1 MIARFRAGAALTLFA
16 IIIAVWLYWPLP
28 DLGFEADPA
37 TGIVVEVAPDS
48 AAAQGGLLPGDQ
60 LISIYDFPVSAVNSR
75 VLLVPLPWREGMTS
89 PLQVQRN
96 DTLIS
101 LTLRPD
107 RPSLALQVDKAL
119 RALVAL
125 ICWATGVL
133 ITTSPQAANRRYEWA
148 AWFWMILGAALGL
161 LLLVQIVSELLTVVV
176 LWLLFSILAPV
187 AVVMHI
193 WYPGRSI
200 PPAIERRT
208 RRWWLGSMLV
218 LQVLFLGLVI
228 IGQTAYGLHKLLDT
242 ATTLAFLTS
251 FVLSA
256 AILWQAYRATT
267 ISHIRRQ
274 IRLIVW
280 ACAIVACVWLIL
292 VLGAIAA
299 PQLLRLVPPVTL
311 TVVAVLVPLAYL
323 VGSVNVDLLRVDLLA
338 RRLVLEASTLL
349 AITALLAAVT
359 QAGFF
364 ALTPTL
370 LAVVVITLYRPTQRL
385 LRRAPVFGLD
395 HERPYELLSEATT
408 RLGSTLVAARL
419 ATIISDGLRATF
431 HDPPLALY
439 LKRKPRGAVLERI
452 ASYRLNPPA
461 VATTQLIQQVFGR
474 ADVLLSSGTIQQR
487 VEQLQLEDSSE
498 QLVFASSVSLWG
510 VIRNTQGEP
519 IGLLLLGPR
528 GDHDPYRAQDLRE
541 LGRLLS
547 AAALAFTNSASFE
560 QLARASRLIRR
571 LYHRVQQIQDQT
583 VFRISRE
590 LHHEVNTAVNLN
602 IAKLVWLISRA
613 AEIAPEVVTELE
625 ALLKDEQT
633 VSNLI
638 RMVCE
643 DLLPVDPREPM
654 GLAASVDKTAEKA
667 TAGWKGCRR
676 VLVER
681 PPVAVPSH
689 VQRELLSITR
699 EAITNAVKHANAD
712 EIVVELWFPLQP
724 DEPLR
729 LSIRDNGPLR
739 EQVEPKAGHLGLHF
753 MQESADA
760 IGATINWL
768 VQDTGG
774 TEVRVVAPRN
784 GRQEQEEDAEL
795 DAWWS
800 GVQLA
805 AEANSQDEAELS
817 ATDRQ
822 LPPDEGKQG

>member
-1 MIARFRAGAALTLFA
+1 MIDRFRAGAALTLFA
-16 IIIAVWLYWPLP
+16 IIVAVWLYWPLP
-28 DLGFEADPA
+28 ELGFEADPV
-37 TGIVVEVAPDS
+37 TGIVVGVAPNS
-48 AAAQGGLLPGDQ
+48 AAAQGGVLPGDQ
-60 LISIYDFPVSAVNSR
+60 IISIYGYPLSAINTR

-96 DTLIS
+96 GTRID

-125 ICWATGVL
+125 TCWATGML
-133 ITTSPQAANRRYEWA
+133 IATSPQAANRRHQWA

-161 LLLVQIVSELLTVVV
+161 LLLVQIVSELMTVAV
-176 LWLLFSILAPV
+176 LWLLCTILAPA
-187 AVVMHI
+187 AVVMHV
-193 WYPGRSI
+193 WYPGRPI
-200 PPAIERRT
+200 PPAVEQRT
-208 RRWWLGSMLV
+208 RRWWLVAMLV
-218 LQVLFLGLVI
+218 LQILFLGLAI
-228 IGQTAYGLHKLLDT
+228 IGQTVYGLRKLLDT

-251 FVLSA
+251 FALSA
-256 AILWQAYRATT
+256 AILWRAYQATT

-280 ACAIVACVWLIL
+280 ACAIVACAWLIL
-292 VLGAIAA
+292 VLGEIAA

-311 TVVAVLVPLAYL
+311 TVVAIIVPLAYL
-323 VGSVNVDLLRVDLLA
+323 IGSVNVDLLRVDLLA
-338 RRLVLEASTLL
+338 RWLVLEAGTLL
-349 AITALLAAVT
+349 AITALLAAAAQV
-359 QAGFF
+359 GFF

-370 LAVVVITLYRPTQRL
+370 LAVIVIALYRPTQNVI
-385 LRRAPVFGLD
+385 RRAPVFGLD

-408 RLGSTLVAARL
+408 RLGSTLAAARL
-419 ATIISDGLRATF
+419 ATIISDGVRATF

-439 LKRKPRGAVLERI
+439 LKRKPRGKVLERI
-452 ASYRLNPPA
+452 VAYRLNLPP
-461 VATTQLIQQVFGR
+461 VAATPLIEQVFGR
-474 ADVLLSSGTIQQR
+474 GDVLLSSGAIQQR
-487 VEQLQLEDSSE
+487 VEQLPLEGSSE
-498 QLVFASSVSLWG
+498 QLVFAPSVSLWG

-590 LHHEVNTAVNLN
+590 LHHEVKPSVRLN
-602 IAKLVWLISRA
+602 IAKLEWLISRA
-613 AEIAPEVVTELE
+613 AATAPELVAELE
-625 ALLKDEQT
+625 ALLEDEQT
-633 VSNLI
+633 VSNLL

-654 GLAASVDKTAEKA
+654 GLAESVGKMAEKA
-667 TAGWKGCRR
+667 SAGWKGRR
-676 VLVER
+676 HVLVER

-712 EIVVELWFPLQP
+712 EIVVELRFPLQP

-729 LSIRDNGPLR
+729 LSIRDNGPLQQ
-739 EQVEPKAGHLGLHF
+739 EVEPKAGHLGLHF

-768 VQDTGG
+768 VQATGG

-784 GRQEQEEDAEL
+784 GRPEQEEDAEL
-795 DAWWS
+795 DDWWS
-800 GVQLA
+800 GEQLA
-805 AEANSQDEAELS
+805 AEASSKDEAVLS
-817 ATDRQ
+817 AASLQ
-822 LPPDEGKQG
+822 QPPDEGRQR